1 MDQDKPFFLPFIK
14 KEKLTSDCY
23 TFFFEKNS
31 AAREFVPGQTYEMK
45 LPHKNMDER
54 GDDRVFTVS
63 SSPTDDK
70 FITITTR
77 IIQSTF
83 KLRLANLKPGESVQ
97 FMGPWDDLN
106 FDPADTRAQV
116 FLAGGIGVTPFHSI
130 VNYCLDKKINTPMTL
145 FVSWKNQD
153 EMIFDDFFRKAEE
166 KLENFSYV
174 PTLTEDKSFDADIWD
189 GERGRINGI
198 MIKKYVLNIKEGKY
212 FFAGP
217 PAMVKALKQT
227 ITSLGVSKENLL
239 FEEFEGY

>member
-1 MDQDKPFFLPFIK
+1 
-14 KEKLTSDCY
+14 
-23 TFFFEKNS
+23 
-31 AAREFVPGQTYEMK
+31 MK

-106 FDPADTRAQV
+106 FDPSDTRAHV
-116 FLAGGIGVTPFHSI
+116 FIAGGIGVTPFHSI

-174 PTLTEDKSFDADIWD
+174 PTLTEDKSFDADIWN